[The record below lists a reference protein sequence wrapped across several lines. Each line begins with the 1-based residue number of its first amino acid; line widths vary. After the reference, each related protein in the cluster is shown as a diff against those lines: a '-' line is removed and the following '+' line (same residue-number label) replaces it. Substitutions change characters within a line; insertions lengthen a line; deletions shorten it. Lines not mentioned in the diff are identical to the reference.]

1 MKSLLIDVPKK
12 LHHNFIIFYWDIAA
26 WGLYTGSM
34 MVFLTVYATR
44 AGATSEQIGML
55 NAGPAVISLLLS
67 IPAGFLAKRMTIHR
81 GIVLGAF
88 FARATLIFMVFIP
101 SLLPPEW
108 QVTAVIVFTIL
119 LAIPN
124 TMINICFGPLFMGGI
139 PPEWRA
145 TVVGTRNAINAIISF
160 VVTLI
165 CGQLLTHLPYP
176 LGYQVVFFIG
186 FVGCA
191 ITIYTLGSV
200 QNLFP
205 APVAAPAVHLSPSD
219 QPVYRKLLRSLIPGH
234 DAAAKHYMVVV
245 LMLTVMN
252 TAAYMAAP
260 LIPLL
265 TVNQLGLDDGVISVG
280 SAASNILVF
289 IVSLMVARLTSR
301 YGSRKLTAVG
311 TALLCF
317 QTLTLAFARDA
328 TLFIVSSV
336 VAGVASGIVAA
347 TSFNYHLESLP
358 EMDQTIWISWN
369 IMLSNIA
376 VLLGSFAGPVL
387 ANAVGIPMALIGVG
401 VIRMLLG
408 IVIYL
413 WG

>member
-1 MKSLLIDVPKK
+1 MKSLLLDVPKK
-12 LHHNFIIFYWDIAA
+12 LHHNFVTFYWDIAA
-26 WGLYTGSM
+26 WGLYTGSS

-44 AGATSEQIGML
+44 AGATSEQIGLL
-55 NAGPAVISLLLS
+55 NALPAVISLLLS
-67 IPAGFLAKRMTIHR
+67 IPAGLLAKRMTIHR

-88 FARATLIFMVFIP
+88 FARATLIVLVFIP

-108 QVTAVIVFTIL
+108 QVPAVIILTVL

-124 TMINICFGPLFMGGI
+124 TMINICFGPVFMGGI

-165 CGQLLTHLPYP
+165 CGQILTHLPYP

-191 ITIYTLGSV
+191 ITIYTLGSI

-205 APVAAPAVHLSPSD
+205 APVAEPAAHSAVG
-219 QPVYRKLLRSLIPGH
+219 QPAHKNPLRSLLPSRDPAG
-234 DAAAKHYMVVV
+234 KHYLVVV
-245 LMLTVMN
+245 LMLTIMN

-260 LIPLL
+260 LIPQL
-265 TVNQLGLDDGVISVG
+265 TVNKLGLDDAIISIG
-280 SAASNILVF
+280 SAVSNILVF

-311 TALLCF
+311 TALLCL
-317 QTLTLAFARDA
+317 QTLTLAFAKDA

-336 VAGVASGIVAA
+336 IAGVASGIVAA
-347 TSFNYHLESLP
+347 TSFNYHLENLP

-387 ANAVGIPMALIGVG
+387 AGVIGIPAALAVVG
-401 VIRMLLG
+401 GIRLLLG
-408 IVIYL
+408 VVIYL

>member
-1 MKSLLIDVPKK
+1 LKSLLLDVPKK
-12 LHHNFIIFYWDIAA
+12 LHHNFTIFYWDIAA
-26 WGLYTGSM
+26 WGLYTGSS

-44 AGATSEQIGML
+44 AGATSEQIGLL
-55 NAGPAVISLLLS
+55 NALPAVISLLLS
-67 IPAGFLAKRMTIHR
+67 IPAGLLAKRMTIHR

-88 FARATLIFMVFIP
+88 FARATLIVLVFIP
-101 SLLPPEW
+101 SMLPLEW
-108 QVTAVIVFTIL
+108 QVPAVIILTVL

-124 TMINICFGPLFMGGI
+124 TMVNICFGPLFMGGI

-145 TVVGTRNAINAIISF
+145 TVVGTRNAINAVISF
-160 VVTLI
+160 IVTLI
-165 CGQLLTHLPYP
+165 CGQILTHLPYP

-191 ITIYTLGSV
+191 ITIYTLGSI
-200 QNLFP
+200 QNLYP
-205 APVAAPAVHLSPSD
+205 APVTPPVARTATGDGPA
-219 QPVYRKLLRSLIPGH
+219 YRRLLRSLIPSH
-234 DAAAKHYMVVV
+234 DAAARHYMVVV
-245 LMLTVMN
+245 LMLMVMN

-260 LIPLL
+260 LIPQL
-265 TVNQLGLDDGVISVG
+265 TVNQLGLDDGVISIG

-311 TALLCF
+311 TALLCL
-317 QTLTLAFARDA
+317 QTLVLAFARDS

-336 VAGVASGIVAA
+336 IAGIASGIVAA
-347 TSFNYHLESLP
+347 TSFNYHLENLP
-358 EMDQTIWISWN
+358 AMDQTIWISWN

-387 ANAVGIPMALIGVG
+387 AGAVGIPGALIVVG
-401 VIRMLLG
+401 VIRLLLG
-408 IVIYL
+408 LIIFL

>member
-1 MKSLLIDVPKK
+1 MKSLLLDVPKK
-12 LHHNFIIFYWDIAA
+12 LHHNFTTFYWDIAA
-26 WGLYTGSM
+26 WGLYTGSS

-44 AGATSEQIGML
+44 AGATSEQIGLL
-55 NAGPAVISLLLS
+55 NAVPAVVSLLLS
-67 IPAGFLAKRMTIHR
+67 IPAGLLARRMTIHR

-88 FARATLIFMVFIP
+88 FARATLIVLVFIP

-108 QVTAVIVFTIL
+108 QVPAVILLTVL

-124 TMINICFGPLFMGGI
+124 TMINICFGPLFMGAI

-176 LGYQVVFFIG
+176 LGYQVVFLIG

-191 ITIYTLGSV
+191 ITIYTLASV

-205 APVAAPAVHLSPSD
+205 APVAEPAAHPATN
-219 QPVYRKLLRSLIPGH
+219 QPARRNPLRSLLPSRDPAG
-234 DAAAKHYMVVV
+234 KHYLVVV
-245 LMLTVMN
+245 LMLTIMN
-252 TAAYMAAP
+252 TAAYMVAP
-260 LIPLL
+260 LAPLF
-265 TVNQLGLDDGVISVG
+265 TVNQLHLDDGVISIG

-289 IVSLMVARLTSR
+289 IVSLSVARLTSR
-301 YGSRKLTAVG
+301 FGNRNLTAMG

-317 QTLTLAFARDA
+317 QTLILAFAHDA
-328 TLFIVSSV
+328 SLFIVSSV
-336 VAGVASGIVAA
+336 IAGIASGMLSAA
-347 TSFNYHLESLP
+347 SFNYHLENVPRL
-358 EMDQTIWISWN
+358 EQTIWISWN
-369 IMLSNIA
+369 TMLSNVA
-376 VLLGSFAGPVL
+376 VLAGSFAGPAL
-387 ANAVGIPMALIGVG
+387 AGVIGIPAALGVVG
-401 VIRMLLG
+401 GIRLLLG
-408 IVIYL
+408 VAIYW